1 MQLTFNF
8 NPFPVLETER
18 LTLRELRMSDVNEV
32 YYMRSHP
39 DVMKY
44 IGVPL
49 AANVTEAADY
59 IEKAAKITAKQDGIW
74 WAITLK
80 DANEM
85 VGAIA
90 YRNFLKEHYRG
101 ELSYALRPDLQG
113 RGLMQEALALI
124 LDYGFNKIGLHSIEA
139 NVDKENTAS
148 IRLLERNNFVKEAHF
163 KENYYFDGKFI
174 DSVIYSLI
182 KPTREHGY

>member
-8 NPFPVLETER
+8 NPFPIMETER
-18 LTLRELRMSDVNEV
+18 LTLRELRASDVNEV

-39 DVMKY
+39 EVMKY

-49 AANVTEAADY
+49 AANMAEAEAYLDRLTNMMSRQ
-59 IEKAAKITAKQDGIW
+59 EGIW

-80 DANEM
+80 DAPTM
-85 VGAIA
+85 VGVIA

-101 ELSYALRPDLQG
+101 ELSYALHPDLQG

-163 KENYYFDGKFI
+163 KENYFFDGKFI

-182 KPTREHGY
+182 KPSR